1 MLAGKFFIAMQDIV
15 GMAKAIEEG
24 SVRISLTKGVFFN
37 PEMELCR
44 SVFSLSVGAIDGK
57 LDVVD
62 AMCASGARG
71 IRYKVENRNVGK
83 LALVDANRK
92 AIACAKKNA
101 AANKVKCRAVYADA
115 NGFLRKNSFDFVEL
129 DPFGSPQ
136 PFLNDTARSFAAKDA
151 GWLSATATDVAV
163 LCGAHHAA
171 CLKNYAAAP
180 LNNEF
185 CHENAC
191 RILSASVVRAFAPF
205 NLAAAPALTLSHRH
219 YVKVLF
225 SLSRGAEKA
234 VEAMKKIGFVSY
246 CPSCQ
251 WRDGK
256 RLPLRRD
263 CPHCNAQLQIG
274 GPLYLGTMWD
284 SALLEKMLL
293 LNAERK
299 YRKAKEIEKLLS
311 TMRDE
316 SEISSIG
323 YYDLHII
330 AKKRGAKILPID
342 EAVAKIRK
350 SGFAAS
356 RTHFCPTAVR
366 TDAPHGKA
374 LELLSGKNV

>member
-1 MLAGKFFIAMQDIV
+1 
-15 GMAKAIEEG
+15 MAKATEEG
-24 SVRISLTKGVFFN
+24 SARISLAAGVFFN

-44 SVFSLSVGAIDGK
+44 SLFSLSVGAIGEK

-71 IRYKVENRNVGK
+71 LRYKLENKNVGK
-83 LALVDANRK
+83 LALVDANRQ
-92 AIACAKKNA
+92 AIACARKNA
-101 AANKVKCRAVYADA
+101 AANKVRCRTVHADA
-115 NGFLRKNSFDFVEL
+115 NEFLRKNAFDFVEL

-136 PFLNDTARSFAAKDA
+136 PFLHDTARCLAANK
-151 GWLSATATDVAV
+151 GGYLSATATDVAV

-191 RILSASVVRAFAPF
+191 RILAAAVVREAAPM
-205 NLAAAPALTLSHRH
+205 NLAATPIFTLSHRH

-225 SLSRGAEKA
+225 KVEEGAEKA
-234 VEAMKKIGFVSY
+234 VDAMKKIGFVSY

-256 RLPLRRD
+256 RLPLLKD
-263 CPHCNAQLQIG
+263 CPHCGSQLQHG
-274 GPLYLGTMWD
+274 GPLYIGSLWDGELLGR
-284 SALLEKMLL
+284 MLL

-299 YRKAKEIEKLLS
+299 YAKAKEIGKLLS
-311 TMRDE
+311 SMQDE
-316 SEISSIG
+316 SAIGSIG
-323 YYDLHII
+323 YYDLHVI
-330 AKKRGAKILPID
+330 AKKRESKILSMD
-342 EAVAKIRK
+342 DAVEKIRK
-350 SGFAAS
+350 AGFSAS
-356 RTHFCPTAVR
+356 RTHFCPTAIR

-374 LELLSGKNV
+374 LELLGSTHHEKKHKGQDDG

>member
-1 MLAGKFFIAMQDIV
+1 
-15 GMAKAIEEG
+15 MAKEVKEG
-24 SVRISLTKGVFFN
+24 SARISLAAGVFFN

-44 SVFSLSVGAIDGK
+44 SMFSLAVGAIGEK

-83 LALVDANRK
+83 LALVDANRS
-92 AIACAKKNA
+92 AVACARKNA
-101 AANKVKCRAVYADA
+101 AKNKMKCRCVCDDA
-115 NGFLRKNSFDFVEL
+115 NQFLRENAFGFVEL

-136 PFLNDTARSFAAKDA
+136 PFLNDAARCLAANK
-151 GWLSATATDVAV
+151 GGYLSATATDVAV

-191 RILSASVVRAFAPF
+191 RILAASVARTFAPF
-205 NLAAAPALTLSHRH
+205 NLAATPIFTLSHRH

-225 SLSRGAEKA
+225 RVEEGAEKA
-234 VEAMKKIGFVSY
+234 VEAMKKIGFASY

-256 RLPLRRD
+256 RLPLHKE
-263 CPHCNAQLQIG
+263 CPHCKAQLQIG
-274 GPLYLGTMWD
+274 GPLYIGNLWD
-284 SALLEKMLL
+284 SALLERMLL

-299 YRKAKEIEKLLS
+299 YSKAKEIEKLLS

-316 SEISSIG
+316 GKISSIG
-323 YYDLHII
+323 YYDLHVV
-330 AKKRGAKILPID
+330 AKKRGCRILPID
-342 EAVAKIRK
+342 DSVARLRND
-350 SGFAAS
+350 GFSAS

-366 TDAPHGKA
+366 TDAPHEKV
-374 LELLSGKNV
+374 LEALSGKGT

>member
-1 MLAGKFFIAMQDIV
+1 MQDID
-15 GMAKAIEEG
+15 GMAKAIVEG
-24 SVRISLTKGVFFN
+24 SARISLAKGVFFN

-44 SVFSLSVGAIDGK
+44 SIFSLAVGAIGTR

-71 IRYKVENRNVGK
+71 IRYKLENRNVGK
-83 LALVDANRK
+83 LSLVDANRQ
-92 AIACAKKNA
+92 AVACARKNA
-101 AANKVKCRAVYADA
+101 AKNKVRCRTVCADA
-115 NGFLRKNSFDFVEL
+115 SEFLRENAFDFVEL

-136 PFLNDTARSFAAKDA
+136 PFLHDAARCLAANR
-151 GWLSATATDVAV
+151 GGYLSATATDVAV

-191 RILSASVVRAFAPF
+191 RILAASVAREFAPL
-205 NLAAAPALTLSHRH
+205 NMAATPVFTLSHRH

-225 SLSRGAEKA
+225 RVEVGAEKS
-234 VEAMKKIGFVSY
+234 VEAMKGIGHVSY

-251 WRDGK
+251 WREGR
-256 RLPLRRD
+256 RLPLQKA
-263 CPHCNAQLQIG
+263 CPHCGALLQIG
-274 GPLYLGTMWD
+274 GPLWLGALWD

-293 LNAERK
+293 LSAGMGYAR
-299 YRKAKEIEKLLS
+299 AKEIGKLLS

-316 SEISSIG
+316 GRIDSIG
-323 YYDLHII
+323 YYDLHVV
-330 AKKRGAKILPID
+330 AKKRGARILPID
-342 EAVAKIRK
+342 DAVAKIRDA
-350 SGFAAS
+350 GFSAS

-366 TDAPHGKA
+366 TDAPHEKA
-374 LELLSGKNV
+374 IALLSGKGA

>member
-1 MLAGKFFIAMQDIV
+1 MASAIKEGKASITL
-15 GMAKAIEEG
+15 G
-24 SVRISLTKGVFFN
+24 KGVFFN

-44 SVFSLSVGAIDGK
+44 SIFSLSVGAIGDK

-71 IRYKVENRNVGK
+71 LRYKLENKNIGK

-101 AANKVKCRAVYADA
+101 AKNKVRCRTVCADA
-115 NGFLRKNSFDFVEL
+115 NEFLRENAFDFVEL

-136 PFLNDTARSFAAKDA
+136 PFLHDTARCLAANR
-151 GWLSATATDVAV
+151 GGYLSATATDVAV

-191 RILSASVVRAFAPF
+191 RILAAAVVREAAPM
-205 NLAAAPALTLSHRH
+205 NLAATPIFTLSHRH

-225 SLSRGAEKA
+225 RVEEGAEKS
-234 VEAMKKIGFVSY
+234 VEAMKKIGFISY

-251 WRDGK
+251 WRDAK
-256 RLPLRRD
+256 RLPLQRN
-263 CPHCNAQLQIG
+263 CPHCNALLQVG
-274 GPLYLGTMWD
+274 GPLYIGALWD
-284 SALLEKMLL
+284 SALLEKMLA

-299 YRKAKEIEKLLS
+299 YAKAKEIEKLLS
-311 TMRDE
+311 AMRDE
-316 SEISSIG
+316 SKIASIG
-323 YYDLHII
+323 YYDLHVV
-330 AKKRGAKILPID
+330 AKKRGAAILSMD
-342 EAVAKIRK
+342 DAVAKIRQA
-350 SGFAAS
+350 GFFAS

-366 TDAPHGKA
+366 TDAPHKTV
-374 LELLSGKNV
+374 LELLS